1 MLIRHGS
8 AVPGRRL
15 RPTQSVFLG
24 FLATGLGGTG
34 LLMLPAARS
43 GPVPAGFMDAL
54 FTAFS
59 ALCVT
64 GLASVDTAAH
74 WSLFGHAVIL
84 VLIQLGG
91 LGVMTFA
98 SVLGFAVLHRLSLRS
113 RLTTQAEG
121 RSTQL
126 GHVPSLILGV
136 VRISLTVEAAVAA
149 ILTLQFALAYHHS
162 WGQSLWLGIFHA
174 VSAFNNAGFSLFANS
189 LGSYAGDPV
198 ICLPISAAVI
208 LGGLGFPVLMQ
219 LRRPLRGRFAWTLTT
234 RLVLWGTAVLL
245 AAGTAFITVL
255 EWDNPRT
262 LGPMGWPEKILAG
275 FFQSVQTRT
284 AGFSSVDIG
293 AMYPSTWLGMDAL
306 MFIGAGPAGTGGGVK
321 ITTLAVVVLLV
332 AAEIRGAPTV
342 TVFGKT
348 LAQAVN
354 RQAVAVVV
362 LGLVAVF
369 TGTWL
374 LMFLTE
380 FSLDSVLFETISA
393 FGTVGLS
400 TGITAGLPPAGHLVL
415 IVLMFI
421 GRLGPILFASALAL
435 NDRRL
440 LYEPPEERPIIG

>member
-1 MLIRHGS
+1 M
-8 AVPGRRL
+8 A
-15 RPTQSVFLG
+15 
-24 FLATGLGGTG
+24 AGLLGTG
-34 LLMLPAARS
+34 LLMLPAARN
-43 GPVPAGFMDAL
+43 GPGTADFIDAL

-64 GLASVDTAAH
+64 GLASVDTAVH
-74 WSLFGHAVIL
+74 WSVFGHAVIL

-98 SVLGFAVLHRLSLRS
+98 SILGLAVLRRLSLRS

-121 RSTQL
+121 RSPQL
-126 GHVPSLILGV
+126 AHVPSVVLGV
-136 VRISLTVEAAVAA
+136 VRISLTVEAVVAA
-149 ILTLQFALAYHHS
+149 ILTLRFALTYHHS
-162 WGQSLWLGIFHA
+162 WGQSLWLGVFHA
-174 VSAFNNAGFSLFANS
+174 VSSFNNAGFSLFSDS
-189 LGSYAGDPV
+189 LSSYVGDPV
-198 ICLPISAAVI
+198 ICLPICGAVI

-219 LRRPLRGRFAWTLTT
+219 LRRPLRTRLAWTLTT
-234 RLVLWGTAVLL
+234 RLVLWGTGVLL
-245 AAGTAFITVL
+245 VAGTAFITVL

-262 LGPMGWPEKILAG
+262 LGGLGWPEKILAG

-284 AGFSSVDIG
+284 AGFYSVDIG
-293 AMYPSTWLGMDAL
+293 GMYPSTWLGMDAL

-348 LAQAVN
+348 LAHPVN

-362 LGLVAVF
+362 LAAAAVF

-374 LMFLTE
+374 LMLLTE

-393 FGTVGLS
+393 FGTVGVS

-435 NDRRL
+435 KDRRL
-440 LYEPPEERPIIG
+440 LYQPPEERPIIG